1 MMFPFTECCDA
12 RNGAA
17 TGIGLS
23 CTVERR
29 RGARLGLALG
39 VSHRVRCR
47 LMMKL
52 RRNGLGSRRAALL
65 AGCRVPDLPLK
76 LRDLHRARPAIS
88 NPAAAKHS
96 NTGRGDE
103 QANIGGWPK

>member
-1 MMFPFTECCDA
+1 MMFPFTECRDA

-23 CTVERR
+23 CAVERR
-29 RGARLGLALG
+29 SGARLGLALG
-39 VSHRVRCR
+39 VLHRVRRR

-52 RRNGLGSRRAALL
+52 RRNGLGSGRAAFL
-65 AGCRVPDLPLK
+65 AGRRVPNLPLK
-76 LRDLHRARPAIS
+76 LRDLHRVRPAIS
-88 NPAAAKHS
+88 NPAAEKHN

-103 QANIGGWPK
+103 